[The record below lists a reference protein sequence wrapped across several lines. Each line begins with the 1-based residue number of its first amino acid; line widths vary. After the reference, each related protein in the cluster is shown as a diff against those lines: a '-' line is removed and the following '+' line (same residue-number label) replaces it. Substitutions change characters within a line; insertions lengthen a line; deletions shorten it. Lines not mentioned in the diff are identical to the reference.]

1 MVKQKEMVV
10 EIVAEK
16 GEEVDIR
23 CTNCG
28 KKLQTVEK
36 TTKNAGIIITT
47 KCTRCYKFS
56 RFIIK

>member
-1 MVKQKEMVV
+1 MVKQKEMVI

-16 GEEVDIR
+16 GVETDIR

-28 KKLQTVEK
+28 KKLQTIEK
-36 TTKNAGIIITT
+36 TSKSAGIIITT

>member
-1 MVKQKEMVV
+1 MVKQKEMVI

-16 GEEVDIR
+16 GVETDIR

-28 KKLQTVEK
+28 KKLQIVEK
-36 TTKNAGIIITT
+36 TSKSAGIIITT